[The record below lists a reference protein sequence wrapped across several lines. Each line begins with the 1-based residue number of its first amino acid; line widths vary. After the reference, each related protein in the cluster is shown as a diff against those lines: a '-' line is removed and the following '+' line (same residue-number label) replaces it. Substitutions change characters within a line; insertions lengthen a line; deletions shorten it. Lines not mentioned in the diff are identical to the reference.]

1 MIVTDI
7 KDGMSVFQDFALDD
21 DVLTTIEADFSAY
34 VNVENGK
41 REVVHTANLIKSQ
54 DLTKYEMRLGAS
66 TLGTLFNAGDIFYIQ
81 VFEVNGVTDYN
92 YCIHEERFRVVH

>member
-1 MIVTDI
+1 MFIYTALVGKIDSVQSDVTASKVHTD
-7 KDGMSVFQDFALDD
+7 SL
-21 DVLTTIEADFSAY
+21 
-34 VNVENGK
+34 VNVD
-41 REVVHTANLIKSQ
+41 VHTANLIKSQ